1 MKKFIA
7 VLTLLVALAATSL
20 AACNKGGGGNNSESS
35 PDTESSSVH
44 THSMQYFPE
53 QAATCVT
60 SGRHA
65 YYSCGSCGKTFSDEN
80 GEVPITS
87 GDITIPATGHKYEGG
102 YCENCDGIDP
112 SYKGFAIGKEIT
124 GVAVDEHGVL
134 SWSKIRSA
142 SKYEIVYAVGK
153 ENKKL
158 AVDKRAASADITKIS
173 DFPLKYG
180 KNYLTVKAYEKAQ
193 SGEET
198 EISSLNLIVKNL
210 NSGYEAANADYE
222 DKFVTASGFTADEK
236 GAIHKD
242 VVVDGRTMP
251 TIKKDISVSDGYT
264 LAFYYTASDRE
275 NDLNR
280 INRFTREL
288 SDGANRYYAAVLSDE
303 NLVKTYD
310 IVLHGVK
317 EVGMEFAKESV
328 TTESDGTKVSS
339 LEYYFTQ
346 MQKTALQGD
355 YIDING
361 LYEKIPEGYVIR
373 DDNWNIY
380 EKDGDYIMPY
390 DSADVNCYYAAEEK
404 TVRAEAD
411 EFKYYAQTFY
421 ISKVNDRSSSH
432 YDYMNNKYVF
442 KFDLTPKIYD
452 DKGTEI
458 VYNELYVPGDVIGN
472 KTQVSS
478 FGFATVKRLI
488 IGRGITTLPQQAFYN
503 VKNLEYVALP
513 NTLTSAGNWLFPKA
527 QKGTLKIYLEKNN
540 ENGFSDKWNYVEG
553 SFDVFTTYYK
563 SYNATCTVTAG
574 QYSIAVG
581 ENGATVVGANL
592 GGAWYLEDVVR
603 EVRLGYKTYKV
614 TGYADNSLSDVTNFT
629 IPSFIEEMNLNA
641 FSEKLIN
648 IFVDKNNENY
658 SLLDGI
664 LYNKEMTEILYV
676 PGGYVNYGTV
686 QLADNIVA
694 IQDDLFAGRKIQ
706 NVAIGKNTT
715 QIGANAFKGCPI
727 KTISGESV
735 QIVGDRAF
743 KDCSALT
750 TADFPKLKTV
760 GESSFYGCNVLTAI
774 SFADDAESIGDYAF
788 YGCSGLTSVTIG
800 NGVTSIGSYAFFGC
814 RGLMSITIPD
824 GVTSIGDEA
833 FRGCSGL
840 TSVIIGNG
848 VTSIGHFAF
857 YDCSGLTSIAIPD
870 GVTSIGSYAF
880 SGCSGLTSITI
891 PNSVTLIGN
900 YAFYNCSGLTSVII
914 GNGVTSMGNSAFR
927 GCSGLTSITIPDS
940 VTSIGNSAFYG
951 CSRLESITL
960 PFVGA
965 DLNGTENTHFGY
977 IFGTYSSSI
986 NGDVPSSL
994 KTVIISNDSSVT
1006 SIGYQA
1012 FYNCSGLTSITIP
1025 DSVTTI
1031 GYQAFYNCSGLTSIT
1046 IPDGVTSIG
1055 DLAFYHC
1062 SGLTSI
1068 TIPDGVTSI
1077 GNSAFRGCSGLTSV
1091 IIGNGVTS
1099 IGKYAFLDCSRL
1111 ESITLPFVGAEL
1123 NGTENTH
1130 FGYIFGAGSSSK
1142 NSDYVP
1148 SSLRTVI
1155 ISNDSSVTSI
1165 GLYAFEN
1172 CSGLTS
1178 ITIPDGVTSIGDSAF
1193 KGCRGLTSITI
1204 PDGVTSIGSY
1214 AFSGCRGLTGITIPD
1229 RVTSIGRTAFYNCS
1243 GLTNII
1249 ISDSVTTIGSSAFEG
1264 CSSLENITLPFIGA
1278 KLNGTENTH
1287 FGYIFG
1293 ASSFSENS
1301 KNVPS
1306 SLKTVII
1313 SNDGGVTSIGNYAFY
1328 DCSGLTSITI
1338 PDSVTTIGR
1347 SAFDG
1352 CSGLSYNE
1360 YGGAR
1365 YLGNENNKYAVLI
1378 KAKSKDITDCTI
1390 NEKCKVICSSA
1401 FYNCSGLTSITIP
1414 NSVTSIGSSAF
1425 EYCSGL
1431 TNVTIGD
1438 GVTSIGDL
1446 AFYRCS
1452 GLTSITIPDGVTSI
1466 GNSAFNYCS
1475 GLTSITIPDS
1485 VTSIGNSAFGGC
1497 SGLTSIT
1504 IPDGVTSIGS
1514 AAFRDCGRLESITLP
1529 FVGAELNGTEN
1540 THFGYIFGAGS
1551 SSENSNYVPSNLKT
1565 VIISNDS
1572 SVTSIGNSAFS
1583 GCNGL
1588 KSVTIGDGVTS
1599 IGSSAFSGC
1608 NSLESITLPFIGAK
1622 LNGTENTHFGYIF
1635 GAGSYKE
1642 NSKYVPSSL
1651 KTVIISNDSS
1661 VTSIGSYAFYNCSEL
1676 TNVTIGNGVTSIY
1689 REAFEGCSGLT
1700 NIIISDSVTYV
1711 GSSVFAACSRLSY
1724 NEDDWARYLGNE
1736 KNKYVV
1742 LIEVKSKDITDYAIN
1757 ENCKVICSYAF
1768 SGCSGL
1774 TSITIP
1780 DSVTSIGDSAFYGCS
1795 GLTNIIIPDSVTTIG
1810 YSAFCGCSGLT
1821 SITIPDSV
1829 TIIGSSAFGYCSGL
1843 TSITLGNGVTK
1854 IGRYFASG
1862 SKLSEIRYNGTIE
1875 KWESL
1880 VKTLDSEWKQGL
1892 SGVTVYCTDGNT
1904 SI

>member
-87 GDITIPATGHKYEGG
+87 GDIAIPATGHKYEGG

-112 SYKGFAIGKEIT
+112 AYKGFAIGKEIT
-124 GVAVDEHGVL
+124 GVAVDENGVF

-153 ENKKL
+153 ENKTL
-158 AVDKRAASADITKIS
+158 AVDKRAASADITEIS

-210 NSGYEAANADYE
+210 NSGYEATNADYE
-222 DKFVTASGFTADEK
+222 DKFVTASGFTADEN

-275 NDLNR
+275 NDRNR

-288 SDGANRYYAAVLSDE
+288 SNGANRYYAAVLSGE

-390 DSADVNCYYAAEEK
+390 NSADVNCYYAAEEK

-411 EFKYYAQTFY
+411 EFNYYAQTFY
-421 ISKVNDRSSSH
+421 IKKVQDSSNSH
-432 YDYMNNKYVF
+432 NDYMNNKYVF

-472 KTQVSS
+472 KTQISS

-694 IQDDLFAGRKIQ
+694 IQDDLFAGRKIR
-706 NVAIGKNTT
+706 NVAIGKNTI
-715 QIGANAFKGCPI
+715 QIGANAFKGCSI
-727 KTISGESV
+727 ETISGESV
-735 QIVGDRAF
+735 QKIGDNAF
-743 KDCSALT
+743 YGCPLKT
-750 TADFPKLKTV
+750 VNFPALKTV

-814 RGLMSITIPD
+814 RGLM
-824 GVTSIGDEA
+824 
-833 FRGCSGL
+833 
-840 TSVIIGNG
+840 
-848 VTSIGHFAF
+848 
-857 YDCSGLTSIAIPD
+857 
-870 GVTSIGSYAF
+870 
-880 SGCSGLTSITI
+880 
-891 PNSVTLIGN
+891 
-900 YAFYNCSGLTSVII
+900 
-914 GNGVTSMGNSAFR
+914 
-927 GCSGLTSITIPDS
+927 
-940 VTSIGNSAFYG
+940 
-951 CSRLESITL
+951 
-960 PFVGA
+960 
-965 DLNGTENTHFGY
+965 
-977 IFGTYSSSI
+977 
-986 NGDVPSSL
+986 
-994 KTVIISNDSSVT
+994 
-1006 SIGYQA
+1006 
-1012 FYNCSGLTSITIP
+1012 
-1025 DSVTTI
+1025 
-1031 GYQAFYNCSGLTSIT
+1031 
-1046 IPDGVTSIG
+1046 
-1055 DLAFYHC
+1055 
-1062 SGLTSI
+1062 
-1068 TIPDGVTSI
+1068 
-1077 GNSAFRGCSGLTSV
+1077 
-1091 IIGNGVTS
+1091 
-1099 IGKYAFLDCSRL
+1099 
-1111 ESITLPFVGAEL
+1111 
-1123 NGTENTH
+1123 
-1130 FGYIFGAGSSSK
+1130 
-1142 NSDYVP
+1142 
-1148 SSLRTVI
+1148 
-1155 ISNDSSVTSI
+1155 
-1165 GLYAFEN
+1165 
-1172 CSGLTS
+1172 
-1178 ITIPDGVTSIGDSAF
+1178 
-1193 KGCRGLTSITI
+1193 
-1204 PDGVTSIGSY
+1204 
-1214 AFSGCRGLTGITIPD
+1214 
-1229 RVTSIGRTAFYNCS
+1229 
-1243 GLTNII
+1243 
-1249 ISDSVTTIGSSAFEG
+1249 
-1264 CSSLENITLPFIGA
+1264 
-1278 KLNGTENTH
+1278 
-1287 FGYIFG
+1287 
-1293 ASSFSENS
+1293 
-1301 KNVPS
+1301 
-1306 SLKTVII
+1306 
-1313 SNDGGVTSIGNYAFY
+1313 
-1328 DCSGLTSITI
+1328 
-1338 PDSVTTIGR
+1338 
-1347 SAFDG
+1347 
-1352 CSGLSYNE
+1352 
-1360 YGGAR
+1360 
-1365 YLGNENNKYAVLI
+1365 
-1378 KAKSKDITDCTI
+1378 
-1390 NEKCKVICSSA
+1390 
-1401 FYNCSGLTSITIP
+1401 
-1414 NSVTSIGSSAF
+1414 
-1425 EYCSGL
+1425 
-1431 TNVTIGD
+1431 
-1438 GVTSIGDL
+1438 
-1446 AFYRCS
+1446 
-1452 GLTSITIPDGVTSI
+1452 
-1466 GNSAFNYCS
+1466 
-1475 GLTSITIPDS
+1475 
-1485 VTSIGNSAFGGC
+1485 
-1497 SGLTSIT
+1497 SIT

-1651 KTVIISNDSS
+1651 KTVNISNDSS

-1724 NEDDWARYLGNE
+1724 NEDAWARYLGNE

-1757 ENCKVICSYAF
+1757 ENCKVICSSAF

-1780 DSVTSIGDSAFYGCS
+1780 DSVTSIGDSAF
-1795 GLTNIIIPDSVTTIG
+1795 V
-1810 YSAFCGCSGLT
+1810 
-1821 SITIPDSV
+1821 
-1829 TIIGSSAFGYCSGL
+1829 
-1843 TSITLGNGVTK
+1843 
-1854 IGRYFASG
+1854 
-1862 SKLSEIRYNGTIE
+1862 
-1875 KWESL
+1875 
-1880 VKTLDSEWKQGL
+1880 
-1892 SGVTVYCTDGNT
+1892 
-1904 SI
+1904 

>member
-53 QAATCVT
+53 QAATCVMD
-60 SGRHA
+60 GRHA

-112 SYKGFAIGKEIT
+112 EYKGFAIGKEIT

-142 SKYEIVYAVGK
+142 SKYEIFYAVGK
-153 ENKKL
+153 ENKTL

-173 DFPLKYG
+173 DFPLNYG

-210 NSGYEAANADYE
+210 NSGYEATNADYE
-222 DKFVTASGFTADEK
+222 DKFVTATGFTADEN

-280 INRFTREL
+280 INRFTRVL
-288 SDGANRYYAAVLSDE
+288 SDGANRYYAAVLSGD

-339 LEYYFTQ
+339 LMYYFTQ

-390 DSADVNCYYAAEEK
+390 GSADVNCYYAAEEK

-442 KFDLTPKIYD
+442 KFELTPKIYD
-452 DKGTEI
+452 DKGKEI

-472 KTQVSS
+472 KTQISS

-648 IFVDKNNENY
+648 ISVDKGNENY

-715 QIGANAFKGCPI
+715 QIGANAFKGCPL

-735 QIVGDRAF
+735 QKIGDNAF
-743 KDCSALT
+743 YGCPLKT
-750 TADFPKLKTV
+750 VNFPALKTV
-760 GESSFYGCNVLTAI
+760 GESAFYGCNVLTAI

-840 TSVIIGNG
+840 TSVTIGNG
-848 VTSIGHFAF
+848 ITSIGNFAF

-880 SGCSGLTSITI
+880 FGCSGLTSITI

-900 YAFYNCSGLTSVII
+900 YAFHNCSGLTSVII

-1025 DSVTTI
+1025 D
-1031 GYQAFYNCSGLTSIT
+1031 
-1046 IPDGVTSIG
+1046 GVTSIG

-1130 FGYIFGAGSSSK
+1130 FGYIFGAGSSSG

-1148 SSLRTVI
+1148 SSLKTVI

-1178 ITIPDGVTSIGDSAF
+1178 ITIPDGVTSIGDYAF
-1193 KGCRGLTSITI
+1193 KGCSGLTSITI

-1249 ISDSVTTIGSSAFEG
+1249 ISDSVTTIGSSAFGG

-1293 ASSFSENS
+1293 ASSFSLNS
-1301 KNVPS
+1301 KHVPS

-1313 SNDGGVTSIGNYAFY
+1313 SNDSGVTSIGNSAFSG
-1328 DCSGLTSITI
+1328 CSGLTSITI
-1338 PDSVTTIGR
+1338 PDSVTTIGD
-1347 SAFDG
+1347 SAFYG

-1360 YGGAR
+1360 YGDAR
-1365 YLGNENNKYAVLI
+1365 YLGNENNKYVVLI
-1378 KAKSKDITDCTI
+1378 KVKSKDITDCAI
-1390 NEKCKVICSSA
+1390 NENCKVICSSA

-1446 AFYRCS
+1446 AFYNCS

-1475 GLTSITIPDS
+1475 GLTSVTIPDS
-1485 VTSIGNSAFGGC
+1485 VTSIGNSAFYGC

-1504 IPDGVTSIGS
+1504 IPGSVTSIGS

-1529 FVGAELNGTEN
+1529 FIGAE
-1540 THFGYIFGAGS
+1540 
-1551 SSENSNYVPSNLKT
+1551 
-1565 VIISNDS
+1565 
-1572 SVTSIGNSAFS
+1572 
-1583 GCNGL
+1583 
-1588 KSVTIGDGVTS
+1588 
-1599 IGSSAFSGC
+1599 
-1608 NSLESITLPFIGAK
+1608 

-1651 KTVIISNDSS
+1651 KTVNISNDSS

-1757 ENCKVICSYAF
+1757 ENCKVICSSAF

-1829 TIIGSSAFGYCSGL
+1829 TSIGDSAFYGCSGL

-1854 IGRYFASG
+1854 IGRYFAIG

-1875 KWESL
+1875 QWESL

>member
-1 MKKFIA
+1 MIEIKIPDKGGLFMKKFIA
-7 VLTLLVALAATSL
+7 VLALLVALAATSL

-53 QAATCVT
+53 QAATCVMD
-60 SGRHA
+60 GRHA

-112 SYKGFAIGKEIT
+112 AYKGFAIGKEIT

-142 SKYEIVYAVGK
+142 SKYEIVYAVGR

-158 AVDKRAASADITKIS
+158 AVDKRAASADITEIS

-180 KNYLTVKAYEKAQ
+180 KNCLTVKAYEKAQ

-210 NSGYEAANADYE
+210 NSGYEATNADYE

-264 LAFYYTASDRE
+264 LAFYYNASDRE
-275 NDLNR
+275 NDRNR

-288 SDGANRYYAAVLSDE
+288 SNGANRYYAAVLSGE

-390 DSADVNCYYAAEEK
+390 NSADVNCYYAAEEK

-421 ISKVNDRSSSH
+421 IRKVNDRSSSH

-694 IQDDLFAGRKIQ
+694 IQDDLFAGRKIR
-706 NVAIGKNTT
+706 NVAIGKNTI
-715 QIGANAFKGCPI
+715 QIGANAFKGCSI
-727 KTISGESV
+727 ETISSESV
-735 QIVGDRAF
+735 QKIGDNAF
-743 KDCSALT
+743 YGCPLKT
-750 TADFPKLKTV
+750 VNFPALKTV
-760 GESSFYGCNVLTAI
+760 GESAFYGCNVLTAI

-788 YGCSGLTSVTIG
+788 
-800 NGVTSIGSYAFFGC
+800 
-814 RGLMSITIPD
+814 
-824 GVTSIGDEA
+824 
-833 FRGCSGL
+833 
-840 TSVIIGNG
+840 
-848 VTSIGHFAF
+848 
-857 YDCSGLTSIAIPD
+857 
-870 GVTSIGSYAF
+870 
-880 SGCSGLTSITI
+880 
-891 PNSVTLIGN
+891 
-900 YAFYNCSGLTSVII
+900 
-914 GNGVTSMGNSAFR
+914 
-927 GCSGLTSITIPDS
+927 
-940 VTSIGNSAFYG
+940 
-951 CSRLESITL
+951 
-960 PFVGA
+960 
-965 DLNGTENTHFGY
+965 
-977 IFGTYSSSI
+977 
-986 NGDVPSSL
+986 
-994 KTVIISNDSSVT
+994 
-1006 SIGYQA
+1006 
-1012 FYNCSGLTSITIP
+1012 
-1025 DSVTTI
+1025 
-1031 GYQAFYNCSGLTSIT
+1031 
-1046 IPDGVTSIG
+1046 
-1055 DLAFYHC
+1055 
-1062 SGLTSI
+1062 
-1068 TIPDGVTSI
+1068 
-1077 GNSAFRGCSGLTSV
+1077 
-1091 IIGNGVTS
+1091 
-1099 IGKYAFLDCSRL
+1099 
-1111 ESITLPFVGAEL
+1111 
-1123 NGTENTH
+1123 
-1130 FGYIFGAGSSSK
+1130 
-1142 NSDYVP
+1142 
-1148 SSLRTVI
+1148 
-1155 ISNDSSVTSI
+1155 
-1165 GLYAFEN
+1165 
-1172 CSGLTS
+1172 
-1178 ITIPDGVTSIGDSAF
+1178 
-1193 KGCRGLTSITI
+1193 
-1204 PDGVTSIGSY
+1204 
-1214 AFSGCRGLTGITIPD
+1214 
-1229 RVTSIGRTAFYNCS
+1229 
-1243 GLTNII
+1243 
-1249 ISDSVTTIGSSAFEG
+1249 
-1264 CSSLENITLPFIGA
+1264 
-1278 KLNGTENTH
+1278 
-1287 FGYIFG
+1287 
-1293 ASSFSENS
+1293 
-1301 KNVPS
+1301 
-1306 SLKTVII
+1306 
-1313 SNDGGVTSIGNYAFY
+1313 
-1328 DCSGLTSITI
+1328 
-1338 PDSVTTIGR
+1338 
-1347 SAFDG
+1347 
-1352 CSGLSYNE
+1352 
-1360 YGGAR
+1360 
-1365 YLGNENNKYAVLI
+1365 
-1378 KAKSKDITDCTI
+1378 
-1390 NEKCKVICSSA
+1390 
-1401 FYNCSGLTSITIP
+1401 
-1414 NSVTSIGSSAF
+1414 
-1425 EYCSGL
+1425 
-1431 TNVTIGD
+1431 
-1438 GVTSIGDL
+1438 
-1446 AFYRCS
+1446 
-1452 GLTSITIPDGVTSI
+1452 
-1466 GNSAFNYCS
+1466 
-1475 GLTSITIPDS
+1475 
-1485 VTSIGNSAFGGC
+1485 
-1497 SGLTSIT
+1497 
-1504 IPDGVTSIGS
+1504 
-1514 AAFRDCGRLESITLP
+1514 
-1529 FVGAELNGTEN
+1529 
-1540 THFGYIFGAGS
+1540 
-1551 SSENSNYVPSNLKT
+1551 
-1565 VIISNDS
+1565 
-1572 SVTSIGNSAFS
+1572 
-1583 GCNGL
+1583 
-1588 KSVTIGDGVTS
+1588 
-1599 IGSSAFSGC
+1599 
-1608 NSLESITLPFIGAK
+1608 
-1622 LNGTENTHFGYIF
+1622 
-1635 GAGSYKE
+1635 
-1642 NSKYVPSSL
+1642 
-1651 KTVIISNDSS
+1651 
-1661 VTSIGSYAFYNCSEL
+1661 
-1676 TNVTIGNGVTSIY
+1676 
-1689 REAFEGCSGLT
+1689 
-1700 NIIISDSVTYV
+1700 
-1711 GSSVFAACSRLSY
+1711 
-1724 NEDDWARYLGNE
+1724 
-1736 KNKYVV
+1736 
-1742 LIEVKSKDITDYAIN
+1742 
-1757 ENCKVICSYAF
+1757 
-1768 SGCSGL
+1768 
-1774 TSITIP
+1774 
-1780 DSVTSIGDSAFYGCS
+1780 
-1795 GLTNIIIPDSVTTIG
+1795 
-1810 YSAFCGCSGLT
+1810 CGCSGLT

-1829 TIIGSSAFGYCSGL
+1829 TTIGSSAFGYCSGL
-1843 TSITLGNGVTK
+1843 TSITLGNGVTE
-1854 IGRYFASG
+1854 IGRYFAIG
-1862 SKLSEIRYNGTIE
+1862 SNLSEIRYNGTIE
-1875 KWESL
+1875 QWESL

-1904 SI
+1904 RI

>member
-1 MKKFIA
+1 MIEIKIPDKGGLFMKKFIA

-53 QAATCVT
+53 QAATCVMD
-60 SGRHA
+60 GRHA

-112 SYKGFAIGKEIT
+112 AYKGFAIGKEIT

-153 ENKKL
+153 ENKTL
-158 AVDKRAASADITKIS
+158 AVDKRAASADITEIS

-222 DKFVTASGFTADEK
+222 DKFVTASGFTADEN

-288 SDGANRYYAAVLSDE
+288 RDGANHYYAAVLSGE

-373 DDNWNIY
+373 DDNWDIY

-421 ISKVNDRSSSH
+421 IKKVQDSSNSH
-432 YDYMNNKYVF
+432 NDYMNNKYVF

-452 DKGTEI
+452 DKGKEI

-694 IQDDLFAGRKIQ
+694 IQDDLFAGRKIR
-706 NVAIGKNTT
+706 NVAIGKNTI
-715 QIGANAFKGCPI
+715 QIGANAFKGCSI
-727 KTISGESV
+727 ETINGESV
-735 QIVGDRAF
+735 QKIGDNAF
-743 KDCSALT
+743 YGCPLKT
-750 TADFPKLKTV
+750 VNFPALKTV
-760 GESSFYGCNVLTAI
+760 GESAFYGCNVLTAI

-848 VTSIGHFAF
+848 VTSIG
-857 YDCSGLTSIAIPD
+857 Y
-870 GVTSIGSYAF
+870 
-880 SGCSGLTSITI
+880 
-891 PNSVTLIGN
+891 
-900 YAFYNCSGLTSVII
+900 
-914 GNGVTSMGNSAFR
+914 
-927 GCSGLTSITIPDS
+927 
-940 VTSIGNSAFYG
+940 
-951 CSRLESITL
+951 
-960 PFVGA
+960 
-965 DLNGTENTHFGY
+965 
-977 IFGTYSSSI
+977 
-986 NGDVPSSL
+986 
-994 KTVIISNDSSVT
+994 K
-1006 SIGYQA
+1006 A
-1012 FYNCSGLTSITIP
+1012 FYNCSGLTSITIH

-1031 GYQAFYNCSGLTSIT
+1031 G
-1046 IPDGVTSIG
+1046 
-1055 DLAFYHC
+1055 
-1062 SGLTSI
+1062 
-1068 TIPDGVTSI
+1068 
-1077 GNSAFRGCSGLTSV
+1077 
-1091 IIGNGVTS
+1091 
-1099 IGKYAFLDCSRL
+1099 
-1111 ESITLPFVGAEL
+1111 
-1123 NGTENTH
+1123 
-1130 FGYIFGAGSSSK
+1130 
-1142 NSDYVP
+1142 
-1148 SSLRTVI
+1148 
-1155 ISNDSSVTSI
+1155 
-1165 GLYAFEN
+1165 
-1172 CSGLTS
+1172 
-1178 ITIPDGVTSIGDSAF
+1178 DSAF
-1193 KGCRGLTSITI
+1193 
-1204 PDGVTSIGSY
+1204 V
-1214 AFSGCRGLTGITIPD
+1214 
-1229 RVTSIGRTAFYNCS
+1229 
-1243 GLTNII
+1243 
-1249 ISDSVTTIGSSAFEG
+1249 
-1264 CSSLENITLPFIGA
+1264 
-1278 KLNGTENTH
+1278 
-1287 FGYIFG
+1287 
-1293 ASSFSENS
+1293 
-1301 KNVPS
+1301 
-1306 SLKTVII
+1306 
-1313 SNDGGVTSIGNYAFY
+1313 
-1328 DCSGLTSITI
+1328 
-1338 PDSVTTIGR
+1338 
-1347 SAFDG
+1347 
-1352 CSGLSYNE
+1352 
-1360 YGGAR
+1360 
-1365 YLGNENNKYAVLI
+1365 
-1378 KAKSKDITDCTI
+1378 
-1390 NEKCKVICSSA
+1390 
-1401 FYNCSGLTSITIP
+1401 
-1414 NSVTSIGSSAF
+1414 
-1425 EYCSGL
+1425 
-1431 TNVTIGD
+1431 
-1438 GVTSIGDL
+1438 
-1446 AFYRCS
+1446 
-1452 GLTSITIPDGVTSI
+1452 
-1466 GNSAFNYCS
+1466 
-1475 GLTSITIPDS
+1475 
-1485 VTSIGNSAFGGC
+1485 
-1497 SGLTSIT
+1497 
-1504 IPDGVTSIGS
+1504 
-1514 AAFRDCGRLESITLP
+1514 
-1529 FVGAELNGTEN
+1529 
-1540 THFGYIFGAGS
+1540 
-1551 SSENSNYVPSNLKT
+1551 
-1565 VIISNDS
+1565 
-1572 SVTSIGNSAFS
+1572 
-1583 GCNGL
+1583 
-1588 KSVTIGDGVTS
+1588 
-1599 IGSSAFSGC
+1599 
-1608 NSLESITLPFIGAK
+1608 
-1622 LNGTENTHFGYIF
+1622 
-1635 GAGSYKE
+1635 
-1642 NSKYVPSSL
+1642 
-1651 KTVIISNDSS
+1651 
-1661 VTSIGSYAFYNCSEL
+1661 
-1676 TNVTIGNGVTSIY
+1676 
-1689 REAFEGCSGLT
+1689 
-1700 NIIISDSVTYV
+1700 
-1711 GSSVFAACSRLSY
+1711 
-1724 NEDDWARYLGNE
+1724 
-1736 KNKYVV
+1736 
-1742 LIEVKSKDITDYAIN
+1742 
-1757 ENCKVICSYAF
+1757 
-1768 SGCSGL
+1768 
-1774 TSITIP
+1774 
-1780 DSVTSIGDSAFYGCS
+1780 
-1795 GLTNIIIPDSVTTIG
+1795 
-1810 YSAFCGCSGLT
+1810 
-1821 SITIPDSV
+1821 
-1829 TIIGSSAFGYCSGL
+1829 
-1843 TSITLGNGVTK
+1843 
-1854 IGRYFASG
+1854 
-1862 SKLSEIRYNGTIE
+1862 
-1875 KWESL
+1875 
-1880 VKTLDSEWKQGL
+1880 
-1892 SGVTVYCTDGNT
+1892 
-1904 SI
+1904 

>member
-53 QAATCVT
+53 QAATCVMD
-60 SGRHA
+60 GRHA

-112 SYKGFAIGKEIT
+112 AYKGFAIGKEIT
-124 GVAVDEHGVL
+124 GVAVDENGVL

-153 ENKKL
+153 ENKRL
-158 AVDKRAASADITKIS
+158 AVDKRAASADITEIS

-275 NDLNR
+275 NDRNR

-288 SDGANRYYAAVLSDE
+288 SDGANRYYAAVLSGE

-421 ISKVNDRSSSH
+421 IRKVNDRSSSH

-472 KTQVSS
+472 KTQISS

-760 GESSFYGCNVLTAI
+760 GESAFYGCTVLTAI
-774 SFADDAESIGDYAF
+774 SFADDAESMGNSAF
-788 YGCSGLTSVTIG
+788 YGCSGLT
-800 NGVTSIGSYAFFGC
+800 
-814 RGLMSITIPD
+814 SITIPD

-840 TSVIIGNG
+840 TSVTIGNG
-848 VTSIGHFAF
+848 VTSIGDLAF
-857 YDCSGLTSIAIPD
+857 YD
-870 GVTSIGSYAF
+870 
-880 SGCSGLTSITI
+880 
-891 PNSVTLIGN
+891 
-900 YAFYNCSGLTSVII
+900 
-914 GNGVTSMGNSAFR
+914 
-927 GCSGLTSITIPDS
+927 
-940 VTSIGNSAFYG
+940 
-951 CSRLESITL
+951 
-960 PFVGA
+960 
-965 DLNGTENTHFGY
+965 
-977 IFGTYSSSI
+977 
-986 NGDVPSSL
+986 
-994 KTVIISNDSSVT
+994 
-1006 SIGYQA
+1006 
-1012 FYNCSGLTSITIP
+1012 
-1025 DSVTTI
+1025 
-1031 GYQAFYNCSGLTSIT
+1031 CSGLTSIT

-1055 DLAFYHC
+1055 YKAFYNC
-1062 SGLTSI
+1062 RGLTSV
-1068 TIPDGVTSI
+1068 TIGNSVTSI
-1077 GNSAFRGCSGLTSV
+1077 GDYAFYGCSGLTSV
-1091 IIGNGVTS
+1091 IIGN
-1099 IGKYAFLDCSRL
+1099 
-1111 ESITLPFVGAEL
+1111 
-1123 NGTENTH
+1123 
-1130 FGYIFGAGSSSK
+1130 
-1142 NSDYVP
+1142 
-1148 SSLRTVI
+1148 
-1155 ISNDSSVTSI
+1155 
-1165 GLYAFEN
+1165 
-1172 CSGLTS
+1172 
-1178 ITIPDGVTSIGDSAF
+1178 
-1193 KGCRGLTSITI
+1193 
-1204 PDGVTSIGSY
+1204 
-1214 AFSGCRGLTGITIPD
+1214 
-1229 RVTSIGRTAFYNCS
+1229 
-1243 GLTNII
+1243 
-1249 ISDSVTTIGSSAFEG
+1249 
-1264 CSSLENITLPFIGA
+1264 
-1278 KLNGTENTH
+1278 
-1287 FGYIFG
+1287 
-1293 ASSFSENS
+1293 
-1301 KNVPS
+1301 
-1306 SLKTVII
+1306 
-1313 SNDGGVTSIGNYAFY
+1313 
-1328 DCSGLTSITI
+1328 
-1338 PDSVTTIGR
+1338 
-1347 SAFDG
+1347 
-1352 CSGLSYNE
+1352 
-1360 YGGAR
+1360 
-1365 YLGNENNKYAVLI
+1365 
-1378 KAKSKDITDCTI
+1378 
-1390 NEKCKVICSSA
+1390 
-1401 FYNCSGLTSITIP
+1401 
-1414 NSVTSIGSSAF
+1414 
-1425 EYCSGL
+1425 
-1431 TNVTIGD
+1431 

-1452 GLTSITIPDGVTSI
+1452 GLTSITIP
-1466 GNSAFNYCS
+1466 
-1475 GLTSITIPDS
+1475 
-1485 VTSIGNSAFGGC
+1485 
-1497 SGLTSIT
+1497 
-1504 IPDGVTSIGS
+1504 
-1514 AAFRDCGRLESITLP
+1514 
-1529 FVGAELNGTEN
+1529 
-1540 THFGYIFGAGS
+1540 
-1551 SSENSNYVPSNLKT
+1551 
-1565 VIISNDS
+1565 
-1572 SVTSIGNSAFS
+1572 
-1583 GCNGL
+1583 
-1588 KSVTIGDGVTS
+1588 DGVTS

-1651 KTVIISNDSS
+1651 KTVNISNDSS

-1700 NIIISDSVTYV
+1700 NIIISGSVTYV

-1736 KNKYVV
+1736 NNKYVV
-1742 LIEVKSKDITDYAIN
+1742 LIEVKSKDITDYAIH
-1757 ENCKVICSYAF
+1757 ENCKVICSSAF

-1829 TIIGSSAFGYCSGL
+1829 TTIGSSAFGYCSGL

-1875 KWESL
+1875 QWESL